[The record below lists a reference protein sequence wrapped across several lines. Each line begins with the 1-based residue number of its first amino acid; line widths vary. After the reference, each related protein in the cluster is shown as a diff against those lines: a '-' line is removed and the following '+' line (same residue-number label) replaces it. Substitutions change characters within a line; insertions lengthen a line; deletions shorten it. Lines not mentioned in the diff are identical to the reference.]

1 MLELHIWGPAFSLPS
16 IDPQC
21 NAAVAYLNTTL
32 HKDEW
37 TVIASSNPLLSPTRQ
52 LPALRDGMT
61 WVAGFRGI
69 VEHLR
74 KKSQGLV
81 LDALLSDIEKA
92 ECTAFSAFLETHGQ
106 CLIDLSLYVSAKNF
120 DAITRSTYATLLPFP
135 MQYYTPGVIRSQ
147 AKARTAGLGVTALD
161 VDTNEPPAS
170 AATPTGIPHTTAS
183 TQAQPSILTATEGAS
198 TFKLTGL
205 VHDFLQP
212 LQARLGSSRYFFGS
226 DPSTLD
232 CLAAGY
238 LSLCLFPEL
247 PHSWLANEMR
257 KEFPRMCGYLND
269 IRTPMLGKFVNANE
283 VLAYTRGS
291 SEREKTPATELPWG
305 VVERGDLPW
314 MSGFLVDC
322 ALDAVGLGRGA
333 ETRRRKLQER
343 EQSMDPE
350 DLERKR
356 KVEAAIRSLRIR
368 SVLTAVGGV
377 AAFIGYCV
385 WSGFLQIKL
394 KEEVE
399 EEEEE
404 EEEAVVEVET
414 KEGKDGDELTQAM
427 IEGPSGFG
435 LAGAILGL
443 RRQPVNPDDSV
454 EVEVEVEVEHDEDSE
469 KHDEN
474 NEELSPEEEEDI
486 ANDIRAEEDEINELI
501 AKDVEEDIEGKA
513 E

>member
-1 MLELHIWGPAFSLPS
+1 
-16 IDPQC
+16 
-21 NAAVAYLNTTL
+21 
-32 HKDEW
+32 
-37 TVIASSNPLLSPTRQ
+37 
-52 LPALRDGMT
+52 
-61 WVAGFRGI
+61 
-69 VEHLR
+69 
-74 KKSQGLV
+74 
-81 LDALLSDIEKA
+81 
-92 ECTAFSAFLETHGQ
+92 
-106 CLIDLSLYVSAKNF
+106 
-120 DAITRSTYATLLPFP
+120 
-135 MQYYTPGVIRSQ
+135 
-147 AKARTAGLGVTALD
+147 
-161 VDTNEPPAS
+161 
-170 AATPTGIPHTTAS
+170 
-183 TQAQPSILTATEGAS
+183 
-198 TFKLTGL
+198 
-205 VHDFLQP
+205 
-212 LQARLGSSRYFFGS
+212 
-226 DPSTLD
+226 
-232 CLAAGY
+232 
-238 LSLCLFPEL
+238 
-247 PHSWLANEMR
+247 
-257 KEFPRMCGYLND
+257 MCGYLND
-269 IRTPMLGKFVNANE
+269 IRTSMLGKFVNANE
-283 VLAYTRGS
+283 VLVYTRGS

-314 MSGFLVDC
+314 MSGFLVEC

-333 ETRRRKLQER
+333 ETRRRKQQER

-368 SVLTAVGGV
+368 SVLTAAGGV

-404 EEEAVVEVET
+404 AVVEVET
-414 KEGKDGDELTQAM
+414 KEGKDGDGLTQAM

-454 EVEVEVEVEHDEDSE
+454 EVEVEVENDEDSE
-469 KHDEN
+469 NHDEN

-486 ANDIRAEEDEINELI
+486 ANDIRAEEDEINEAI